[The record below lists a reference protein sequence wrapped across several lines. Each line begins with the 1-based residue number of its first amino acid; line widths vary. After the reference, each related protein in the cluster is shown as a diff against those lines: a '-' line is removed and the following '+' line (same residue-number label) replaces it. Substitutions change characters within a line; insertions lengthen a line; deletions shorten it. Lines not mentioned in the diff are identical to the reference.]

1 MRISLKIGRIIL
13 AVMFLVAGLLH
24 FTVPQFYVAIVP
36 PYLPAHLQLVYIS
49 GFFEMLGGLGLL
61 FPAEMLSVSVR
72 RIAAW
77 GLVALLIAVMPAN
90 IYMVTDHEKFA
101 SIPLWALW
109 LRLPLQLPM
118 IWWAWLYSR

>member
-1 MRISLKIGRIIL
+1 MACRLVL
-13 AVMFLVAGLLH
+13 AVLFLAAGVLH
-24 FTVPQFYVAIVP
+24 FVVPQVYVKIMP
-36 PYLPAHLQLVYIS
+36 PYLPAHLQLVYLS

-61 FPAEMLSVSVR
+61 APESLLGLPAR

-90 IYMVTDHEKFA
+90 IYMVTDHDKFA

-109 LRLPLQLPM
+109 VRLPLQLPL
-118 IWWAWLYSR
+118 IWWCWLYARL